1 VASLVSETIL
11 GILASGRGS
20 NMQAICSSIDAGQL
34 HAKVGV
40 VISDKTNAKVL
51 EHAAARGIPAVCIE
65 RKSFAS
71 KQEFEAAIARQLTL
85 YHVKLV
91 VLAGFMRILSKYFV
105 TLFSGSIMNIHPSLL
120 PAFPGLDAHEQAI
133 AYGAK
138 VSGCTIHFVDEG
150 MDTGPIIMQ
159 QAVTILANDTVESLS
174 ERILAVEHELYP
186 QAIRLYC
193 EQRLCIEGRNVKIIS
208 NK

>member
-1 VASLVSETIL
+1 
-11 GILASGRGS
+11 
-20 NMQAICSSIDAGQL
+20 
-34 HAKVGV
+34 
-40 VISDKTNAKVL
+40 
-51 EHAAARGIPAVCIE
+51 
-65 RKSFAS
+65 
-71 KQEFEAAIARQLTL
+71 
-85 YHVKLV
+85 
-91 VLAGFMRILSKYFV
+91 
-105 TLFSGSIMNIHPSLL
+105 MNIHPSLL

-159 QAVTILANDTVESLS
+159 QAVTMHADDTVESLS

-193 EQRLCIEGRNVKIIS
+193 EQRLCIVGRNVKII
-208 NK
+208 

>member
-1 VASLVSETIL
+1 MSETVL

-20 NMQAICSSIDAGQL
+20 NMQAICNSIDAGQL
-34 HAKVGV
+34 RAKIGL
-40 VISDKTNAKVL
+40 VISDKANAKVL
-51 EHAAARGIPAVCIE
+51 EHAVNKGIPAVCIE
-65 RKSFAS
+65 RKNFNS
-71 KQEFEAAIARQLTL
+71 KQEFEAAIAQQLTL
-85 YHVKLV
+85 YNIKLV

-105 TLFSGSIMNIHPSLL
+105 NLFSGSIMNIHPSLL
-120 PAFPGLDAHEQAI
+120 PAFPGLNAHEQAI

-159 QAVTILANDTVESLS
+159 QAVPILADDTVESLS
-174 ERILAVEHELYP
+174 GRILAVEHELYP

-193 EQRLCIEGRNVKIIS
+193 EQRLCIEGRNVKII
-208 NK
+208 

>member
-1 VASLVSETIL
+1 
-11 GILASGRGS
+11 
-20 NMQAICSSIDAGQL
+20 MQAICNSIDAGL
-34 HAKVGV
+34 LDAKVGL
-40 VISDKTNAKVL
+40 VISDKANAKVL
-51 EHAAARGIPAVCIE
+51 EHAAAKGIPAICIE
-65 RKSFAS
+65 RKNFTS
-71 KQEFEAAIARQLTL
+71 KQEFEAAIAQKLTL
-85 YHVKLV
+85 YHVDLV
-91 VLAGFMRILSKYFV
+91 VLAGFMRILSAYFV
-105 TLFSGSIMNIHPSLL
+105 NLFSGSIMNIHPSLL

-159 QAVTILANDTVESLS
+159 QAVSILADDTVETLS

-193 EQRLCIEGRNVKIIS
+193 EQRLCIEGRNVKII
-208 NK
+208 

>member
-1 VASLVSETIL
+1 MSKTIL

-20 NMQAICSSIDAGQL
+20 NMQAICNSIDAGL
-34 HAKVGV
+34 LDAKVGL
-40 VISDKTNAKVL
+40 VISDKANAKVL
-51 EHAAARGIPAVCIE
+51 EHAAAKGIPAICIE
-65 RKSFAS
+65 RKNFTS
-71 KQEFEAAIARQLTL
+71 KQEFEAAIAQKLTL
-85 YHVKLV
+85 YHVDLV
-91 VLAGFMRILSKYFV
+91 VLAGFMRILSAYFV
-105 TLFSGSIMNIHPSLL
+105 NLFSGSIMNIHPSLL

-159 QAVTILANDTVESLS
+159 QAVSILADDTVETLS

-193 EQRLCIEGRNVKIIS
+193 EQRLCIEGRNVKII
-208 NK
+208 